1 MSHAALVLFVLFLFQ
16 LSLMISVL
24 LVIAKQM
31 LDIQRLDKALN
42 DLNKRVN
49 NLLRKPKGN
58 P

>member
-31 LDIQRLDKALN
+31 LDIQRLDKSLN
-42 DLNKRVN
+42 ELNKRVN
-49 NLLRKPKGN
+49 GLLRKPKAN